1 MQQSVKN
8 ELLDAFPLQP
18 IRIQTASG
26 KVETAILHIF
36 EMQTAAA
43 VPAAATEASVAS
55 VGADMSSSDRRICAL
70 HQRSPIQ
77 IYMFDCHGA
86 LLSANKAALA
96 GLQPDTGASYTTPWY
111 STLHQMC
118 SPMAPTA

>member
-1 MQQSVKN
+1 MQQSVKI
-8 ELLDAFPLQP
+8 ELLDAFFLQP

-36 EMQTAAA
+36 EMQTAGA
-43 VPAAATEASVAS
+43 VPAAATEASAAS
-55 VGADMSSSDRRICAL
+55 VGADISSSDRRICAL

-77 IYMFDCHGA
+77 MYMFDSHGA

-96 GLQPDTGASYTTPWY
+96 GLQPDKGASYTMPWY
-111 STLHQMC
+111 SNLQQMC
-118 SPMAPTA
+118 AAAAPTA

>member
-1 MQQSVKN
+1 MQQSVKI
-8 ELLDAFPLQP
+8 EQLDAFPLQP

-36 EMQTAAA
+36 EMQTAGA
-43 VPAAATEASVAS
+43 VPEAATEASAGS
-55 VGADMSSSDRRICAL
+55 VGTDISSSDRRICAL

-77 IYMFDCHGA
+77 MYMFDCHGA

-111 STLHQMC
+111 SDLQQMLA
-118 SPMAPTA
+118 PMAPTA